1 MGTNDSDTQEGIITE
16 IDEET
21 TEPPMYKVLIHND
34 DYTTKEFVVEILRSV
49 FNKSMEE
56 AARIMWKA
64 HKTGVGLCGIFPYE
78 VAETKVNVATAT
90 ARENGFPLKTTMEEE

>member
-1 MGTNDSDTQEGIITE
+1 MGEDNSEIQEGIITE

-34 DYTTKEFVVEILRSV
+34 DYTTKEFVVQILMAV

-56 AARIMWKA
+56 AAQIMWKT

-78 VAETKVNVATAT
+78 LAETKIKIVTAT
-90 ARENGFPLKTTMEEE
+90 AREHGFPLKTTMEEE